1 MKIVFLINNAY
12 GIGGTIRATANMSGA
27 LAERHNVEVVSVH
40 RTADRTGLPF
50 DPRVRMTTLID
61 LREDSQEYAGD
72 DPLTQRPNTMYNE
85 GSTVSG
91 RERYTALHDQR
102 LSRFLAGTDADVVI
116 ATRPILNG
124 YLARY
129 GTGRY
134 LRVGQEHL
142 SLAGHADQVRR
153 DQNVAIGQ
161 LDAYVTV
168 SEADAAAYRAA
179 LPQVRTL
186 ITCVPNG
193 VPAGQVQPSTRDSK
207 VIVAAGRLIPVK
219 RYDRLIDAFAKVADA
234 HPEWTL
240 RIYGRGPKKDELRAQ
255 IDALG
260 LYERIFL
267 MGPVSP
273 IETEWAKGAIA
284 AVSSDMESFGMT
296 IVEAMHCG
304 VPVIA
309 TDCPHGPAEIIDHD
323 VNSVLVPLDAGVD
336 GYATAL
342 DRLMGDAILR
352 SELGEGAR
360 ERAATFAPDAIA
372 RRYETLFEEL
382 SAAKRPAKGSLWK
395 RLRNALPA
403 PSAASRTAAPAEQ
416 AEPEPPRPTAHARAA
431 ADGAVTVTLDAAT
444 LPEGKLDFLARLR
457 RDSKG
462 RELRLPVEEVATAT
476 GRVFRVTVDPAEHQL
491 AEGRWDC
498 YVVRRGTKDKRIRLA
513 VTLAEQARRV
523 GRPPLTAHGH
533 VVSWLP
539 YATTDGFLALRA
551 WQRPAHAEI
560 TALVQD
566 EDAATVTARLLTG
579 DATDAALTEAARV
592 VVVSRHDTAHDFT
605 VPVTRRAS
613 EQDGTYFTFT
623 LPYAEALALR
633 VDEHDLWDLRLHPGG
648 ATDGP
653 VPVGRIGGDIVDRKK
668 ADTVPAVHLTHP
680 ERGRTRTKPFFT
692 VNNDLALSLRDDDKD
707 STKAD
712 EGDE

>member
-61 LREDSQEYAGD
+61 LREDSGEYAGD
-72 DPLTQRPNTMYNE
+72 DPLTQQPNTMYNE

-91 RERYTALHDQR
+91 RQRYTALHDQR
-102 LSRFLAGTDADVVI
+102 LSGYLAGTDADVVI

-134 LRVGQEHL
+134 LSVGQEHL

-193 VPAGQVQPSTRDSK
+193 VPAGLVQPSTRDSK

-219 RYDRLIDAFAKVADA
+219 RYDRLVDAFAEVADA
-234 HPEWTL
+234 HPDWTL

-260 LYERIFL
+260 LYERILL
-267 MGPVSP
+267 MGSASP

-304 VPVIA
+304 VPVVA
-309 TDCPHGPAEIIDHD
+309 TDCPHGPAEIIEHEK
-323 VNSVLVPLDAGVD
+323 NGLLVPKED
-336 GYATAL
+336 GESGIRRYADAL
-342 DRLMGDAILR
+342 DRLMSDSALR
-352 SELGEGAR
+352 DEMGEAAR
-360 ERAATFAPDAIA
+360 TRAADFEPDVVA
-372 RRYETLFEEL
+372 RRYEELFRVL
-382 SAAKRPAKGSLWK
+382 AAR
-395 RLRNALPA
+395 RQERQEIPA
-403 PSAASRTAAPAEQ
+403 PQRPEEGRRGRLWRRPKAFALVQQPRKSTAAP
-416 AEPEPPRPTAHARAA
+416 TAYVRST
-431 ADGAVTVTLDAAT
+431 ADGGVTVRFDAET
-444 LPEGKLDFLARLR
+444 LPAGPLDFVVRLR
-457 RDSKG
+457 KDPKG
-462 RELRLPVEEVATAT
+462 REIRVPVPDLAAAPDPDAAC
-476 GRVFRVTVDPAEHQL
+476 VTLSPAEHVL

-498 YVVRRGTKDKRIRLA
+498 YVALRGTAKRHRL
-513 VTLAEQARRV
+513 TCGLAERARRV
-523 GRPPLTAHGH
+523 GAAPHSGPDGVAA
-533 VVSWLP
+533 WQP
-539 YATTDGFLALRA
+539 YPTVDGFLALRT
-551 WQRPAHAEI
+551 WHRPAHAEVERVEI
-560 TALVQD
+560 GEDSATFTAV
-566 EDAATVTARLLTG
+566 LLGTG
-579 DATDAALTEAARV
+579 AGPEGARV
-592 VVVSRHDTAHDFT
+592 VAVSRAGAGQDFS
-605 VPVTRRAS
+605 VPVEPLTGGR
-613 EQDGTYFTFT
+613 FTFT
-623 LPYAEALALR
+623 LPYADAAGHREAER
-633 VDEHDLWDLRLHPGG
+633 DYWDLRLHR
-648 ATDGP
+648 ATPEPAP
-653 VPVGRIGGDIVDRKK
+653 VPIGRLGGDIVDRNKT
-668 ADTVPAVHLTHP
+668 DMFP
-680 ERGRTRTKPFFT
+680 ERGDHGVKVYVAASSDFAVCARER
-692 VNNDLALSLRDDDKD
+692 
-707 STKAD
+707 
-712 EGDE
+712 